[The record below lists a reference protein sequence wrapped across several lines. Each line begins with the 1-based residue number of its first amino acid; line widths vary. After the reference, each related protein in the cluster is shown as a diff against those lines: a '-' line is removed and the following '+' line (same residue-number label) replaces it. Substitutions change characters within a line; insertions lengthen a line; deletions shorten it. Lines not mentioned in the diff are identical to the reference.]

1 MATSSLPHAAETRT
15 VRRTRQTDAWT
26 TLFLVITAVYGVWA
40 IGLIV
45 LTLLTI
51 AQPSFLYQDQKTAL
65 KAAGATVV
73 LLIAAY
79 QGFTMAAAMGQIPRF
94 GIRMKHLMRGHR
106 WAGRTALVLAA
117 VIAYFC
123 MTDIGAPTRPL
134 TSAVHGLFGGT
145 AFAAIAIKL
154 GLLQWRPA
162 LAYDVAPWLGR
173 YAAVAFAVIWATSV
187 LAFYTDIL

>member
-1 MATSSLPHAAETRT
+1 MTTSSLPHAAETRP

-26 TLFLVITAVYGVWA
+26 TLFLVITAVYGAWA

-79 QGFTMAAAMGQIPRF
+79 QGFTMAAAMGQVPRF

-134 TSAVHGLFGGT
+134 TSAIHGLFGGT

-154 GLLQWRPA
+154 GLLKWRPA
-162 LAYDVAPWLGR
+162 LANDVAPWLGR

-187 LAFYTDIL
+187 LAYYTDIL

>member
-1 MATSSLPHAAETRT
+1 MATSSLPHAAETRP

-26 TLFLVITAVYGVWA
+26 TLFLVITAVYGAWA

-79 QGFTMAAAMGQIPRF
+79 QGFTMAAAMGQVPRF

-134 TSAVHGLFGGT
+134 TSATHGLFGGT

-154 GLLQWRPA
+154 GLLKWRPA

-187 LAFYTDIL
+187 LAYYTDIL

>member
-1 MATSSLPHAAETRT
+1 MTTSSLPHAAETRP

-26 TLFLVITAVYGVWA
+26 TLFLVITAVYGAWA

-79 QGFTMAAAMGQIPRF
+79 QGFTMAAAMGQVPRF

-134 TSAVHGLFGGT
+134 TSAIHGLFGGT

-154 GLLQWRPA
+154 GLLKWRPA

-187 LAFYTDIL
+187 LAYYTDIL

>member
-1 MATSSLPHAAETRT
+1 
-15 VRRTRQTDAWT
+15 
-26 TLFLVITAVYGVWA
+26 
-40 IGLIV
+40 
-45 LTLLTI
+45 
-51 AQPSFLYQDQKTAL
+51 
-65 KAAGATVV
+65 
-73 LLIAAY
+73 
-79 QGFTMAAAMGQIPRF
+79 
-94 GIRMKHLMRGHR
+94 MKHLMRGHR

-134 TSAVHGLFGGT
+134 TSAIHGLFGGT

-154 GLLQWRPA
+154 GLLKWRQA

-187 LAFYTDIL
+187 LAYYTDIL